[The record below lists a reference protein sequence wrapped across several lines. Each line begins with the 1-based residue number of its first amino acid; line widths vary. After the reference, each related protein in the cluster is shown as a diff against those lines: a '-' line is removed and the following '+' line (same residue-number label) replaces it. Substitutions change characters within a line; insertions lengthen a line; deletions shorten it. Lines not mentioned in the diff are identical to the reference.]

1 MSNMFVF
8 NIFVLHYKLQEKF
21 KLKQLIQLIAK
32 SYQPEVDNII
42 LTNSAYMYTSKNKMF
57 MLNFRSLIFK

>member
-8 NIFVLHYKLQEKF
+8 NIFILHYKLQEKF

-42 LTNSAYMYTSKNKMF
+42 LTNSALCIPLKTRC
-57 MLNFRSLIFK
+57 LC

>member
-42 LTNSAYMYTSKNKMF
+42 LTNSALCIPLKTRC
-57 MLNFRSLIFK
+57 LC

>member
-57 MLNFRSLIFK
+57 MLNFRRLIFK

>member
-42 LTNSAYMYTSKNKMF
+42 LTNSALCTRC
-57 MLNFRSLIFK
+57 LC